1 MRCICL
7 HGAAHG
13 VWKDTTAKAVDGREA
28 ICEWKVDSSVI
39 SMMVDMVNVEGKELT
54 AQSPKSA
61 ESSSPTVNLL
71 MAFPWMIAAVVG
83 SSSTQSRTS
92 FSIISYTNR

>member
-13 VWKDTTAKAVDGREA
+13 VWKETTAKAVDGREA

-39 SMMVDMVNVEGKELT
+39 SMMVDMVNVEKRNSRPS
-54 AQSPKSA
+54 ARSP
-61 ESSSPTVNLL
+61 
-71 MAFPWMIAAVVG
+71 
-83 SSSTQSRTS
+83 QSR
-92 FSIISYTNR
+92 RRRL